1 MSSPHSKHRLA
12 HCDIEESVLMSF
24 LSSTDIQE
32 TASNMEKGSLETLGL
47 WPSSSQPRS
56 KEPSATQTPSVS
68 QQSPRRKLSHHQDPP
83 KRNMLPVVAKNIKSP
98 MSPKGNV
105 KPPVSPK
112 EKIKP
117 PVSTKGDIKLPVPL
131 KGEVKPPVHPKGVV
145 KPPAPPKM
153 EARPLASPKREV
165 KPPVPLKGKAKPPVF
180 SKGQV

>member
-1 MSSPHSKHRLA
+1 MSSPHNKHRLGY
-12 HCDIEESVLMSF
+12 CDIEEYVLMSF

-32 TASNMEKGSLETLGL
+32 TASNIEKGSLETLGL

-56 KEPSATQTPSVS
+56 KEHSTTQAPSVS
-68 QQSPRRKLSHHQDPP
+68 QQPPRMKLSHHQDPP
-83 KRNMLPVVAKNIKSP
+83 KGNMLPGVAKNIRSP

-112 EKIKP
+112 QKIKP
-117 PVSTKGDIKLPVPL
+117 PVSTKGDI
-131 KGEVKPPVHPKGVV
+131 KPPVHPKGVV

-153 EARPLASPKREV
+153 EARPLPSPKREV